1 MKKGRYCMS
10 KYVFAEEGV
19 DENKVEHVCE
29 ELSHPCPEGQV
40 DVESVLLF
48 PSFDGLCKIISR
60 KHFVSFF
67 YSRSANVGIPI
78 VILIDNLC
86 NILTHK
92 SVVSFQS
99 KSSCQLLVCLHT
111 S

>member
-48 PSFDGLCKIISR
+48 PAFDGLCKIINQSIN
-60 KHFVSFF
+60 F
-67 YSRSANVGIPI
+67 
-78 VILIDNLC
+78 L
-86 NILTHK
+86 
-92 SVVSFQS
+92 FQICS
-99 KSSCQLLVCLHT
+99 LWNTLH
-111 S
+111 